1 MADLLENTSVGKSLD
16 EIAQMMAD
24 SRDAMGQR
32 AADNKALRNPNPDPQ
47 LGNDEDDNEA
57 EARQLEADG
66 DDSGEG
72 LPADDPQL
80 EDPDATAGDEDTG
93 EEAEEGEPDAGDP
106 ADDLEEFEFQDTDL
120 VEIDGLDEPVS
131 FGDLKERFTADT
143 TIATTLAETKAF
155 NETASQTMAK
165 SQEDTQL
172 VKQAMTELVKQVDTL
187 LSQPLVDTPQEALK
201 SSNPGEYIRQVDM
214 YNLDQK
220 RIQDSRNTVTEALN
234 DFGTKQEAFKDTRRA
249 HELGLLSD
257 VLTDLKVD
265 GKREAISQAIV
276 DAAKHYGFSQ
286 FEVKEAI
293 DHRIYHMAYDAAQY
307 HKLMA
312 AAKNETNTGGDTREE
327 KARNKLGKQPRLLRS
342 RGTSARKQSTTSAK
356 RIKIA
361 HAKAQATGKPA
372 DVAAY
377 MAEKRQQ

>member
-1 MADLLENTSVGKSLD
+1 MVDLLENTSVGKSLD

-24 SRDAMGQR
+24 SRDALGQR
-32 AADNKALRNPNPDPQ
+32 AADNKALRDPNPDTQ
-47 LGNDEDDNEA
+47 LGSEEDATETEKFEADNDDN
-57 EARQLEADG
+57 DG
-66 DDSGEG
+66 GII
-72 LPADDPQL
+72 ADDPQL

-106 ADDLEEFEFQDTDL
+106 AELEEFEFQDTDL

-165 SQEDTQL
+165 SQEDTEL
-172 VKQAMTELVKQVDTL
+172 VKSAMTELVKSVDTL
-187 LSQPLVDTPQEALK
+187 LSQPLVDTPAEALK

-214 YNLDQK
+214 YNQDQK

-234 DFGTKQEAFKDTRRA
+234 EFGTKQKEFKETRRA

-257 VLTDLKVD
+257 IIPDLKIK
-265 GKREAISQAIV
+265 GKMEAVSQDIV
-276 DAAKHYGFSQ
+276 DAAKFYGFSQ

-293 DHRIYHMAYDAAQY
+293 DHRIYKMAYDAAQY
-307 HKLMA
+307 HKMLAQGKA
-312 AAKNETNTGGDTREE
+312 ATGEGEETREE
-327 KARNKLGKQPRLLRS
+327 KARTKLGTQPRLLRS
-342 RGTSARKQSTTSAK
+342 RGTSARKLTTTSAK
-356 RIKIA
+356 RVKIA
-361 HAKAQATGKPA
+361 RAKAASSGKPA